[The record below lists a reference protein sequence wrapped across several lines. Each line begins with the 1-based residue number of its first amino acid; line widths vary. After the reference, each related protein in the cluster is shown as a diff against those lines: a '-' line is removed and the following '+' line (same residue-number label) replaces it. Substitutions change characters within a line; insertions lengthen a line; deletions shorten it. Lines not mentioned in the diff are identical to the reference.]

1 MKTLPEL
8 LQLADPVRYEPGPN
22 PDERRR
28 VRAHV
33 LGSQRTVTKTSQ
45 RRRVPVT
52 VVALL
57 LMGAAGAGYW
67 SWLAV
72 EMIAAVR
79 FEVRLAEDT
88 PANDLQAVPMTDSGR
103 TIYIH
108 AEPFVTNAD
117 IASAEVRPDDGDA
130 VFAVALTFTE
140 EGAEQMLQA
149 TRDHVGRPLAILID
163 GKLVAAP
170 VLKSPISNSADV
182 NGIFT
187 RAEAERIVNG
197 IIGR

>member
-8 LQLADPVRYEPGPN
+8 LQLADPVRYESGPN
-22 PDERRR
+22 ADERRR
-28 VRAHV
+28 VRARV
-33 LGSQRTVTKTSQ
+33 LGSQRTVRKTS
-45 RRRVPVT
+45 RRRLVPVT
-52 VVALL
+52 VIALL
-57 LMGAAGAGYW
+57 LLGAGAGYW

-72 EMIAAVR
+72 EMMAAVR

-88 PANDLQAVPMTDSGR
+88 PANDLQAVPIPDSGR

-130 VFAVALTFTE
+130 VFAVALTFTD
-140 EGAEQMLQA
+140 EGAEKMLRA
-149 TRDHVGRPLAILID
+149 TRDHVGRPIAILID
-163 GKLVAAP
+163 GNLAAAP
-170 VLKSPISNSADV
+170 VLRSPISNSAEV

-187 RAEAERIVNG
+187 RAEAERIVDG